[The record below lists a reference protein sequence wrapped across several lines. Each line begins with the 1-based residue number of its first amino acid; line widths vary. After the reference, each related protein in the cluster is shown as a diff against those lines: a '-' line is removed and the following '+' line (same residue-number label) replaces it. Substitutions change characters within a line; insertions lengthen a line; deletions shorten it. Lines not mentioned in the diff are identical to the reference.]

1 MKFESDFSL
10 YQNVTIAGDIKALVT
25 AIQFQ
30 GENDVLVK
38 CEWISAGNVNSAW
51 FDEDQLKAWTRPRDG
66 ENIR

>member
-30 GENDVLVK
+30 GTGYVLVK
-38 CEWISAGNVNSAW
+38 CEWISAGCVNSAW
-51 FDEDQLKAWTRPRDG
+51 FDEKQLEIFTEEK
-66 ENIR
+66 

>member
-10 YQNVTIAGDIKALVT
+10 YQTVTIAGDIQALVT

-30 GENDVLVK
+30 GENYVLIK

-51 FDEDQLKAWTRPRDG
+51 FDEKQL
-66 ENIR
+66 EIFMEE